1 MLCSERLWRTAFCK
15 KNVDFLFLREPRAP
29 LLVAQLNLSPYHPD
43 NKKILHSNVLTVPH
57 LPAVRVVPVEGEVVG
72 EPGVDLVQAQLLAG
86 SGRQSLTSHHVRF
99 RANRLKPIR
108 EATEYDNVDI
118 NNNN

>member
-29 LLVAQLNLSPYHPD
+29 LLVTQLNLSPYHPD
-43 NKKILHSNVLTVPH
+43 NKIILHSNVLTVPH

-72 EPGVDLVQAQLLAG
+72 EPGVDLVQAQLLPG

-108 EATEYDNVDI
+108 EATEYDNVDS

>member
-1 MLCSERLWRTAFCK
+1 MEHVVKRKIVAHSILQQKTQLQL
-15 KNVDFLFLREPRAP
+15 DFQFMS
-29 LLVAQLNLSPYHPD
+29 LSLSTTGFPKEQYD
-43 NKKILHSNVLTVPH
+43 H

-108 EATEYDNVDI
+108 KATDYGNV
-118 NNNN
+118 

>member
-1 MLCSERLWRTAFCK
+1 M
-15 KNVDFLFLREPRAP
+15 
-29 LLVAQLNLSPYHPD
+29 
-43 NKKILHSNVLTVPH
+43 LTVPH

-72 EPGVDLVQAQLLAG
+72 EPGVDLVQAQLLPG
-86 SGRQSLTSHHVRF
+86 SGRQSLASNHVRF

-108 EATEYDNVDI
+108 EATDYGNVE

>member
-1 MLCSERLWRTAFCK
+1 MS
-15 KNVDFLFLREPRAP
+15 
-29 LLVAQLNLSPYHPD
+29 LSLSTTGFPKEQYD
-43 NKKILHSNVLTVPH
+43 H

-108 EATEYDNVDI
+108 EATEYDNVDS